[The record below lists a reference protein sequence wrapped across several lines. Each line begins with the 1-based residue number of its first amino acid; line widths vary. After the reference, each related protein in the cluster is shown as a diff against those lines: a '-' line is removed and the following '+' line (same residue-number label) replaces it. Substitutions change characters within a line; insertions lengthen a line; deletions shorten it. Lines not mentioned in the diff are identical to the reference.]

1 MKLKLITPLLLI
13 VSTLF
18 FMANANAET
27 IKTNIS
33 GLVIKDLHC
42 SSFTNT
48 YSGRWVNR
56 NNQSLGTKKIHINM
70 YDSDGDSMGVQST
83 YSIDMGAK
91 TGGDF
96 VIIRGINNIADCNNA
111 RSFDISVTKL

>member
-1 MKLKLITPLLLI
+1 MKLKQIAPLLLI

-33 GLVIKDLHC
+33 GLVLKDLRC
-42 SSFTNT
+42 SYSY

-56 NNQSLGTKKIHINM
+56 NNQSLGNKRIKIHM
-70 YDSDGDSMGVQST
+70 YDSDGDRVGIQST
-83 YSIDMGAK
+83 YFVNMGAK
-91 TGGDF
+91 TGGNFMIGSSDGSCKSSYRIAVF
-96 VIIRGINNIADCNNA
+96 VE
-111 RSFDISVTKL
+111 